1 MNKIACQYVI
11 VRFAPFVETGE
22 FANVGIVMM
31 APKVRYFGYK
41 LETTRYARI
50 TRFFEG
56 VEARLYRET
65 LGVVREEMDRV
76 HGVLK
81 YHGFDKRR
89 KTADPEFAQRLFAEV
104 VRTRESIVRF
114 SDTRVVLTDDPKQ
127 KLKELFA
134 FYVERNFVTKEYKE
148 NILVNHVRKW
158 LVQAHLGERF
168 QRMTIG
174 DEEYQANFPFVE
186 KIDRKPVKVIK
197 PLDLAKD
204 KPHKILDHG
213 GAWLFRIEELRRRRC
228 LPGNILFAV
237 QGPGN
242 TGDHCYHAYEEIVG
256 RMKDAGVEVVPYGD
270 KQRVIEFARMQ
281 LA

>member
-1 MNKIACQYVI
+1 MSKIACQYAI

-22 FANVGIVMM
+22 FANVGIMMM
-31 APKVRYFGYK
+31 APKARYFGFK

-56 VEARLYRET
+56 VEPKLYRET

-89 KTADPEFAQRLFAEV
+89 KAADPEFAQRLFTEV

-114 SDTRVVLTDDPKQ
+114 SDTRVVLTDDPQ
-127 KLKELFA
+127 EKLNQLFA
-134 FYVERNFVTKEYKE
+134 FYVERNFITKEYKE
-148 NILVNHVRKW
+148 NILVNRVRKW
-158 LVQAHLGERF
+158 LVQARVGERF

-186 KIDRKPVKVIK
+186 KIDQKPVKVIK

-204 KPHKILDHG
+204 KPHKIIDHG
-213 GAWLFRIEELRRRRC
+213 GAWLFRIEELRRRRR
-228 LPGNILFAV
+228 LPDKVLFAV
-237 QGPGN
+237 EGPGN
-242 TGDHCYHAYEEIVG
+242 AGKHRRHAYEEIVG
-256 RMKDAGVEVVPYGD
+256 RLEEAGVEVVLHRD

-281 LA
+281 